1 MKDRIQVNFYIYRG
15 EEEYGYKW
23 ELNVIARKY
32 DFNRLGYDIFNIGKS
47 DFIIVK
53 FEEENKYKTR
63 IYSTTQIIGDGTMN
77 EIKEI
82 VDCINRA
89 YFYID
94 ISDKVSTV
102 LDYDR
107 DLDKDRTRKRLNN
120 YFDTYIEAQ
129 EKYSKI
135 IEVIRGEV
143 INSEK

>member
-1 MKDRIQVNFYIYRG
+1 MKERIQVDFSVYRG

-23 ELNVIARKY
+23 ELNVIDRKY

-107 DLDKDRTRKRLNN
+107 DLDKDRARKRLNN
-120 YFDTYIEAQ
+120 YFDTYIEAK
-129 EKYSKI
+129 EKYNKI
-135 IEVIRGEV
+135 IEIIKGE
-143 INSEK
+143 